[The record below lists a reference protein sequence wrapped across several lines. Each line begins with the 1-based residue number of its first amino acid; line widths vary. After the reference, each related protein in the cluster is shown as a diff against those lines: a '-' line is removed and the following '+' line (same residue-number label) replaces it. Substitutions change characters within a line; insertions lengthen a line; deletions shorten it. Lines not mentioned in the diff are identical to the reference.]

1 MASISLS
8 LEGFCLSGRRVY
20 ILIIKNM
27 AKIFTEEGLK
37 KLQTELEER
46 RVKIRHEIAQSIKE
60 AKEQGD
66 LSENA
71 EYSEAKRYQNENE
84 TRISELE
91 AMLKD
96 SVVAAKQKSSSVV
109 GMGSKV
115 TVKVHGKELHFEIV
129 GSNEVDPASG
139 KISNESPLGR
149 EFIGKGKGD
158 KVEVAIP
165 AGTVKYEIVSIK

>member
-1 MASISLS
+1 MS
-8 LEGFCLSGRRVY
+8 
-20 ILIIKNM
+20 
-27 AKIFTEEGLK
+27 KIFTEEGLK
-37 KLQTELEER
+37 KLQTELDDR
-46 RVKIRHEIAQSIKE
+46 KTKIRHEIAESIKE

-71 EYSEAKRYQNENE
+71 EYSEAKRHQNENE

-109 GMGSKV
+109 GMGSRL
-115 TVKVHGKELHFEIV
+115 TVKTHGKEIDFEIV
-129 GSNEVDPASG
+129 GSNEVDPAQG

-149 EFIGKGKGD
+149 AFLGKGKGE
-158 KVEVAIP
+158 KAEVLAP
-165 AGTVKYEIVSIK
+165 AGTIKYEIVSIK